1 VRLNLYMTDRDEY
14 FAEPKAVGAAFRG
27 ALGDHFPPVTAVEV
41 SRLMIDA
48 AKVEIEALAVI
59 PD

>member
-1 VRLNLYMTDRDEY
+1 MTDRDEY

-59 PD
+59 TD